1 MKKKILYPVL
11 LSLFLTS
18 CAHSGDTIQ
27 DIHIQ
32 AEDFLSSGEDNILSS
47 GDTVAETDET
57 SSEAG
62 ESSAESVKSF
72 DENNHFQECPALVS
86 PVSVSGINFIGKE
99 NDRYLFVL
107 PDNDET
113 AGRLYNEYGALLQRD
128 GFTLAE
134 YEGNYIIQK
143 DAESVAFMGTGHN
156 TEYNHIILIAFYPEK

>member
-1 MKKKILYPVL
+1 MKKKVLYPIL

-32 AEDFLSSGEDNILSS
+32 AEDFLPPSEDNILSS
-47 GDTVAETDET
+47 EDTVTETGEA

-62 ESSAESVKSF
+62 ESSAESEKAF
-72 DENNHFQECPALVS
+72 DENNRFQECPALAS
-86 PVSVSGINFIGKE
+86 PVSVSGITFIGKE
-99 NDRYLFVL
+99 NDRYLFAF
-107 PDNDET
+107 PDNDKT

-143 DAESVAFMGTGHN
+143 NAESVAFMGTGHN
-156 TEYNHIILIAFYPEK
+156 TKYDHIMLIAFYSEE